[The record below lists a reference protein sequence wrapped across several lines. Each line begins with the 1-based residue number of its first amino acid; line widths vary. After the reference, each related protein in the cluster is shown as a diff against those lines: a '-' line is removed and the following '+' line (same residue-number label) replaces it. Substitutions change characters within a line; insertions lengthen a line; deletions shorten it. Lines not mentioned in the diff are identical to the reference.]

1 MRWELTMEKQIPK
14 KDEDPQ
20 MYPPDPCADTAQAQK
35 THPKRAVEGG
45 PIYRIVIPKNIPPD
59 IP

>member
-1 MRWELTMEKQIPK
+1 MEKPIQK
-14 KDEDPQ
+14 TEEDPQ
-20 MYPPDPCADTAQAQK
+20 IQLSDPCADAAQAQK
-35 THPKRAVEGG
+35 THPKRVVEVG